1 MSDVAY
7 LSMSDAAYLY
17 SAILLLALCVVLC
30 RTGYLV
36 FGRYFPLPP
45 KLRSALR
52 YAPLAALV
60 AIIVPDVLPWSAQTG
75 PQFDLRVLA
84 VGVSVLVFLATR
96 NGLLVIL
103 SGMFALWSLRG
114 LLLLF

>member
-1 MSDVAY
+1 MGDT
-7 LSMSDAAYLY
+7 LYLY

-30 RTGYLV
+30 RTGYMV
-36 FGRYFPLPP
+36 FGHYFPLPP

-60 AIIVPDVLPWSAQTG
+60 AIIVPDVLPWTESTG
-75 PQFDLRVLA
+75 PQFDLKFVA
-84 VGVSVLVFLATR
+84 AGVSLLVFLATR

-103 SGMFALWSLRG
+103 SGMLTLWSLRG

>member
-1 MSDVAY
+1 MGETTYV
-7 LSMSDAAYLY
+7 Y
-17 SAILLLALCVVLC
+17 SAILLLALCVVIC

-36 FGRYFPLPP
+36 FGHHFPLPP

-60 AIIVPDVLPWSAQTG
+60 AIIIPDVLPWGLQTG
-75 PQFDLRVLA
+75 PQFDLKFLA
-84 VGVSVLVFLATR
+84 AGVSVLVFLATR
-96 NGLLVIL
+96 NGLLVIV
-103 SGMFALWSLRG
+103 SGMLALWSLRG

>member
-1 MSDVAY
+1 MGETTYV
-7 LSMSDAAYLY
+7 Y
-17 SAILLLALCVVLC
+17 SAILLLALCVVIC

-36 FGRYFPLPP
+36 FGHHFPLPP

-60 AIIVPDVLPWSAQTG
+60 AIIIPDVLPWGVQTG
-75 PQFDLRVLA
+75 PQFDLKFSA
-84 VGVSVLVFLATR
+84 AGVSVLVFLATR
-96 NGLLVIL
+96 NGLLVIV
-103 SGMFALWSLRG
+103 SGMLALWSLRG

>member
-1 MSDVAY
+1 MGDP
-7 LSMSDAAYLY
+7 AYLY

-30 RTGYLV
+30 RTSYLV
-36 FGRYFPLPP
+36 FGHLFPLSP

-60 AIIVPDVLPWSAQTG
+60 AIIVPDVLPWTTQSG
-75 PQFDLRVLA
+75 PQFDLKFLA
-84 VGVSVLVFLATR
+84 AGVSVWVFLATR

-103 SGMFALWSLRG
+103 SGMLALWTLRG

>member
-1 MSDVAY
+1 MGDT
-7 LSMSDAAYLY
+7 LYLY
-17 SAILLLALCVVLC
+17 SAILLLALCVVIC
-30 RTGYLV
+30 RTGYMV
-36 FGRYFPLPP
+36 FGHYFPLPP

-60 AIIVPDVLPWSAQTG
+60 AIIIPDVLPWTGPAG
-75 PQFDLRVLA
+75 PQFDLKFVA
-84 VGVSVLVFLATR
+84 AGVSLLVFLATR

-103 SGMFALWSLRG
+103 SGMLTLWSLRG

>member
-1 MSDVAY
+1 MGDT
-7 LSMSDAAYLY
+7 LYLY
-17 SAILLLALCVVLC
+17 SAILLLALCVVIC

-36 FGRYFPLPP
+36 FGHYFPLPP

-60 AIIVPDVLPWSAQTG
+60 AIIVPDVLPWTVQTG
-75 PQFDLRVLA
+75 PQFDLKFLA
-84 VGVSVLVFLATR
+84 AGASIVVFLVTR

-103 SGMFALWSLRG
+103 SGMLTLWALRG

>member
-1 MSDVAY
+1 MGDT
-7 LSMSDAAYLY
+7 LYLY
-17 SAILLLALCVVLC
+17 SAILLLALCVVIC

-36 FGRYFPLPP
+36 FGHYFPLPP

-60 AIIVPDVLPWSAQTG
+60 AIIVPDVLPWAVQTG
-75 PQFDLRVLA
+75 PQFDLKFLA
-84 VGVSVLVFLATR
+84 AGMSILVFLVTR

-103 SGMFALWSLRG
+103 SGMLTLWSLRG

>member
-1 MSDVAY
+1 MGETTYVY
-7 LSMSDAAYLY
+7 T
-17 SAILLLALCVVLC
+17 AILLLALCVVIC

-36 FGRYFPLPP
+36 FGHYFPLPP

-60 AIIVPDVLPWSAQTG
+60 AIIIPDVLPWGVQTG
-75 PQFDLRVLA
+75 PQFDLKFLA
-84 VGVSVLVFLATR
+84 AGVSVLVFLATR
-96 NGLLVIL
+96 NGLLVIV
-103 SGMFALWSLRG
+103 SGMLALWSLRG

>member
-1 MSDVAY
+1 MGDTTYV
-7 LSMSDAAYLY
+7 Y
-17 SAILLLALCVVLC
+17 SAILLLGLCVVIC

-36 FGRYFPLPP
+36 FGHYFPLPP

-60 AIIVPDVLPWSAQTG
+60 AIIIPDVLPWGLQSG
-75 PQFDLRVLA
+75 PQFDLKFLA
-84 VGVSVLVFLATR
+84 AGVSVLVFLATR
-96 NGLLVIL
+96 NGLLVIV
-103 SGMFALWSLRG
+103 SGMLALWSLRG

>member
-1 MSDVAY
+1 MGETTYV
-7 LSMSDAAYLY
+7 Y
-17 SAILLLALCVVLC
+17 SAILLLALCVVIC

-36 FGRYFPLPP
+36 FGHYFPLPP

-60 AIIVPDVLPWSAQTG
+60 AIIIPDVLPWGVQTG
-75 PQFDLRVLA
+75 PQFDLKFLA
-84 VGVSVLVFLATR
+84 AGVSVLVFLATR
-96 NGLLVIL
+96 NGLLVIV
-103 SGMFALWSLRG
+103 SGLLALWSLRG

>member
-1 MSDVAY
+1 MGETTYV
-7 LSMSDAAYLY
+7 Y
-17 SAILLLALCVVLC
+17 SAILLLALCVVIC

-36 FGRYFPLPP
+36 FGHYFPLPP

-60 AIIVPDVLPWSAQTG
+60 AIIIPDVLPWGVQTG
-75 PQFDLRVLA
+75 PQFDLKFLA
-84 VGVSVLVFLATR
+84 AGVSVLVFLATR
-96 NGLLVIL
+96 NGLLVIV
-103 SGMFALWSLRG
+103 SGMLALWSLRA

>member
-1 MSDVAY
+1 MTD
-7 LSMSDAAYLY
+7 LTYLY
-17 SAILLLALCVVLC
+17 SAICLLALSVVIC

-36 FGRYFPLPP
+36 LGHYFPLPA

-60 AIIVPDVLPWSAQTG
+60 AIIVPDVLPWTMAAG
-75 PQFDLRVLA
+75 PQFDVKFFAAGIAILM
-84 VGVSVLVFLATR
+84 FLTSRA
-96 NGLLVIL
+96 GLLVIV
-103 SGMFALWSLRG
+103 SGMIALWTLRG

>member
-1 MSDVAY
+1 MDDSVY
-7 LSMSDAAYLY
+7 LS

-36 FGRYFPLPP
+36 FGHLFPLPP

-60 AIIVPDVLPWSAQTG
+60 AIIIPDVLPWTSQSG
-75 PQFDLRVLA
+75 PQFDLKLLA
-84 VGVSVLVFLATR
+84 AGVSVLVFLATR

-103 SGMFALWSLRG
+103 SGMLALWSLRG

>member
-1 MSDVAY
+1 MGDT
-7 LSMSDAAYLY
+7 LYLY

-30 RTGYLV
+30 RTGYML
-36 FGRYFPLPP
+36 FGHYFPLPP

-60 AIIVPDVLPWSAQTG
+60 AIIVPDVLPWTESAG
-75 PQFDLRVLA
+75 PQFDLKFVA
-84 VGVSVLVFLATR
+84 AGVSLLVFLATR

-103 SGMFALWSLRG
+103 SGMLTLWSLRG

>member
-1 MSDVAY
+1 MDDSV
-7 LSMSDAAYLY
+7 YLY

-36 FGRYFPLPP
+36 FGHLFPLPP

-60 AIIVPDVLPWSAQTG
+60 AIIIPDVLPWTSQSG
-75 PQFDLRVLA
+75 PQFDLKLLA
-84 VGVSVLVFLATR
+84 AGVSVLVFLATR

-103 SGMFALWSLRG
+103 SGMLALWSLRG

>member
-1 MSDVAY
+1 MTDS
-7 LSMSDAAYLY
+7 LYLY
-17 SAILLLALCVVLC
+17 AAILLLALCVVLC

-36 FGRYFPLPP
+36 FGHHFPLPP

-60 AIIVPDVLPWSAQTG
+60 AIIVPDVLPWTVQTG
-75 PQFDLRVLA
+75 PQFDLRILA
-84 VGVSVLVFLATR
+84 VGVSVLVYLATR

-103 SGMFALWSLRG
+103 SGMLALWSLRG

>member
-1 MSDVAY
+1 MGETTYV
-7 LSMSDAAYLY
+7 Y
-17 SAILLLALCVVLC
+17 SAILLLALCVVIC

-36 FGRYFPLPP
+36 FGHHFPLPP

-60 AIIVPDVLPWSAQTG
+60 AIIIPDVLPWGVQTG
-75 PQFDLRVLA
+75 PQFDLKFLA
-84 VGVSVLVFLATR
+84 AGVSVLVFLATR
-96 NGLLVIL
+96 NGLLVIV
-103 SGMFALWSLRG
+103 SGMLALWSLRA

>member
-1 MSDVAY
+1 MNDP
-7 LSMSDAAYLY
+7 LYLY

-36 FGRYFPLPP
+36 FGHYFPLPP

-60 AIIVPDVLPWSAQTG
+60 AIIVPDVLPWTTETG
-75 PQFDLRVLA
+75 PQFDLKFLA

-96 NGLLVIL
+96 NALLVIL
-103 SGMFALWSLRG
+103 SGMLALWSLRG
-114 LLLLF
+114 LLLLY

>member
-1 MSDVAY
+1 MGDT
-7 LSMSDAAYLY
+7 LYLY

-30 RTGYLV
+30 RTGYMV
-36 FGRYFPLPP
+36 FGHYFPLPP

-60 AIIVPDVLPWSAQTG
+60 AIIVPDVLPWTESAG
-75 PQFDLRVLA
+75 PQFDLKFVA
-84 VGVSVLVFLATR
+84 AGVSLLVFLATR

-103 SGMFALWSLRG
+103 SGMLTLWSLRG

>member
-1 MSDVAY
+1 MSDTI
-7 LSMSDAAYLY
+7 YLY

-36 FGRYFPLPP
+36 FGHHFPLPP

-60 AIIVPDVLPWSAQTG
+60 AIIVPDVLPWTAQLG
-75 PQFDLRVLA
+75 PQFDLRVVA
-84 VGVSVLVFLATR
+84 VGVSVWVFLATR

-103 SGMFALWSLRG
+103 SGMLSLWLLRG

>member
-1 MSDVAY
+1 VNDP
-7 LSMSDAAYLY
+7 LYLY

-36 FGRYFPLPP
+36 FGHYFPLPP

-60 AIIVPDVLPWSAQTG
+60 AIIVPDVLPWTTETG
-75 PQFDLRVLA
+75 PQFDLKFLA

-96 NGLLVIL
+96 NALLVIL
-103 SGMFALWSLRG
+103 SGMLALWSLRG
-114 LLLLF
+114 LLLLY